1 MPVLL
6 NGYLKGLIGLTRH
19 NEISAEFAFR
29 GSNLF
34 LVSKR
39 YLSAKS
45 AARSHSFLLTAT
57 VPMRSMWTVM
67 PPDPPS
73 AFVSSPLYWL
83 RASTAVKPLAI
94 HFRPRTFYCDC
105 CSLSFSSLIVRL
117 RFCSCIA
124 PRRPGFVRRRDVR
137 HMIVALA

>member
-39 YLSAKS
+39 CLSAKS

-83 RASTAVKPLAI
+83 RASTAVKPLTI
-94 HFRPRTFYCDC
+94 HFRPEIFTAIVVHFLSPRLLFDLDFVVASHLEDPVSYVAATFDT
-105 CSLSFSSLIVRL
+105 
-117 RFCSCIA
+117 
-124 PRRPGFVRRRDVR
+124 
-137 HMIVALA
+137 

>member
-39 YLSAKS
+39 CLSAKS

-73 AFVSSPLYWL
+73 AFVSRPLYWL
-83 RASTAVKPLAI
+83 RASTAVKPLTI
-94 HFRPRTFYCDC
+94 HFRPELFTAIVVF
-105 CSLSFSSLIVRL
+105 SFSSLIVRL

>member
-39 YLSAKS
+39 CLSAKS
-45 AARSHSFLLTAT
+45 AAR
-57 VPMRSMWTVM
+57 RSLF
-67 PPDPPS
+67 S
-73 AFVSSPLYWL
+73 AHRYRSNAINVDGDAAGSALGL
-83 RASTAVKPLAI
+83 RQ
-94 HFRPRTFYCDC
+94 
-105 CSLSFSSLIVRL
+105 
-117 RFCSCIA
+117 
-124 PRRPGFVRRRDVR
+124 
-137 HMIVALA
+137 